1 MADVVVV
8 GGTDVA
14 TVVVIVCIVVVS
26 SWLVSS
32 VVGKQWESGRK
43 WETLCKVDTHVWSR
57 DSPSGLNKIHYSIG
71 GKALLSL

>member
-14 TVVVIVCIVVVS
+14 TIVIVICIIVVS
-26 SWLVSS
+26 LWLMSS
-32 VVGKQWESGRK
+32 VVGKWWESGRK
-43 WETLCKVDTHVWSR
+43 WEMLCKVDAHVWSR
-57 DSPSGLNKIHYSIG
+57 DSPSRLNKIHYSIG